1 MKSVVINKND
11 ADQRVDKFL
20 SKFCKNMPQSMLYK
34 AIRKKRIK
42 VNGKKTEINYRLKEG
57 DKLDL
62 YINDEFFE
70 SSSYTEYKN
79 ITPRLDVI
87 YEDENIIIMDKKAG
101 ILSHDNKGEKSDTLL
116 NHMKAY
122 LYQKGEYRPEEEHSF
137 SPALCNRIDRNTAGI
152 VIAAK
157 NAASLKLI
165 NEKIKNREIKKYYL
179 CLAEGIFKD
188 KEGILKGSLTKNHEE
203 NKVYIKEDGEKNIVT
218 KYKVIKENADTTVAE
233 IELITGRTHQI
244 RAHLASIGHP
254 LVGDTKY
261 GAKKKLKG
269 HIGQALCAY
278 KIKFDF
284 SDENFLS
291 YLNGKTF
298 ETNNIHFK

>member
-62 YINDEFFE
+62 YINDEFF
-70 SSSYTEYKN
+70 STTSYNEYKN

-87 YEDENIIIMDKKAG
+87 YEDENIILMDKKAG
-101 ILSHDNKGEKSDTLL
+101 MLSHDNKGEKSDTLL

-157 NAASLKLI
+157 NASALKLL
-165 NEKIKNREIKKYYL
+165 NEKIKSREIKKYYL
-179 CLAEGIFKD
+179 CLAEGIFKE
-188 KEGILKGSLTKNHEE
+188 KEGTLKGSLTKNHEE

-218 KYKVIKENADTTVAE
+218 KYKVIKENDDTSVAE

-284 SDENFLS
+284 CDENFLS

>member
-1 MKSVVINKND
+1 MKTVVINKND
-11 ADQRVDKFL
+11 ANQRVDKFV

-42 VNGKKTEINYRLKEG
+42 VNGKKTEINYRLCEG
-57 DKLDL
+57 DRVDL
-62 YINDEFFE
+62 YINDEFFITSPYE
-70 SSSYTEYKN
+70 EYKN
-79 ITPRLDVI
+79 ITPKIDII
-87 YEDENIIIMDKKAG
+87 YEDENIILMDKKAG
-101 ILSHDNKGEKSDTLL
+101 MLSHDNKGEKSDTLV
-116 NHMKAY
+116 NNMKAY
-122 LYQKGEYRPEEEHSF
+122 LYQKGEYKPEDEHSF
-137 SPALCNRIDRNTAGI
+137 APSLCNRIDRNTAGI

-179 CLAEGIFKD
+179 CLAEGIFEE

-203 NKVYIKEDGEKNIVT
+203 NKVYIKNDGEKDIVT
-218 KYKVIKENADTTVAE
+218 KYKVIKENADTTIAE

-244 RAHLASIGHP
+244 RAHLSSIGHP
-254 LVGDTKY
+254 LVGDVKY
-261 GAKKKLKG
+261 GAKTKLKN
-269 HIGQALCAY
+269 HIGQVLCAY

-298 ETNNIHFK
+298 ETNNINFK

>member
-1 MKSVVINKND
+1 MKTVVINKND

-62 YINDEFFE
+62 YINDEFFA
-70 SSSYTEYKN
+70 SSSYDEYKN
-79 ITPRLDVI
+79 ITPELDVI
-87 YEDENIIIMDKKAG
+87 YEDENIILMDKKAG
-101 ILSHDNKGEKSDTLL
+101 ILVHDNKGEKSDTLL

-122 LYQKGEYRPEEEHSF
+122 LYQKGEYKPEEEHSF
-137 SPALCNRIDRNTAGI
+137 SPSLCNRIDRNTAGI

-157 NAASLKLI
+157 NATTLKLV

-179 CLAEGIFKD
+179 CLAEGIFKE
-188 KEGILKGSLTKNHEE
+188 KEGVLKGSLTKNHEE
-203 NKVYIKEDGEKNIVT
+203 NKVYIKEDGGKNIIT
-218 KYKVIKENADTTVAE
+218 KYKVIKENADTSIAE

-254 LVGDTKY
+254 LVGDVKY
-261 GAKKKLKG
+261 GAKKKLKN
-269 HIGQALCAY
+269 HTGQALCAY

-291 YLNGKTF
+291 YLNGKIF

>member
-57 DKLDL
+57 DKVDL
-62 YINDEFFE
+62 YINDEFFS
-70 SSSYTEYKN
+70 SSSYSEYQN
-79 ITPRLDVI
+79 IVPRLDVV
-87 YEDENIIIMDKKAG
+87 YEDENIILMNKKAG
-101 ILSHDNKGEKSDTLL
+101 MLAHDSKGEKSDTLL
-116 NHMKAY
+116 THMKAY

-157 NAASLKLI
+157 NASALKLI

-179 CLAEGIFKD
+179 CLAEGIFKQ
-188 KEGILKGSLTKNHEE
+188 KEGTLKGSLTKNHEE
-203 NKVYIKEDGEKNIVT
+203 NKVYIKEDGEKDIVT
-218 KYKVIKENADTTVAE
+218 KYRVIKENADTSVVE
-233 IELITGRTHQI
+233 IELITGRSHQI

-261 GAKKKLKG
+261 GAKKKLKS
-269 HIGQALCAY
+269 HTGQALCAY

-284 SDENFLS
+284 CNENILS